1 MFLTDPQPKE
11 TPAKI
16 FKPRQICEGHHPTT
30 ILGSLSFRNFVRMY
44 FFEADALENGRAD
57 IASYKEQQQNKS
69 EGSEPSHALNEL
81 LQLAMEH
88 ESRQDIHTGI
98 KERANS
104 IHQQEAPATDLDSA
118 RTQGHK
124 YAKGQEFR
132 RGEHL

>member
-1 MFLTDPQPKE
+1 M
-11 TPAKI
+11 
-16 FKPRQICEGHHPTT
+16 
-30 ILGSLSFRNFVRMY
+30 LGSLSFRNFVRMS

-57 IASYKEQQQNKS
+57 IASDKQQQQNKRES
-69 EGSEPSHALNEL
+69 SEPSHALNEL
-81 LQLAMEH
+81 LQLAMED

-104 IHQQEAPATDLDSA
+104 IHQQKAPSTDLDSA

-132 RGEHL
+132 RGEHLQATKD

>member
-1 MFLTDPQPKE
+1 MQLPCLRFSERGTTLHHSNS
-11 TPAKI
+11 AKGDN
-16 FKPRQICEGHHPTT
+16 PRTMP
-30 ILGSLSFRNFVRMY
+30 GSLSFRKFLRMS
-44 FFEADALENGRAD
+44 FFEADALDNGGAD

-69 EGSEPSHALNEL
+69 ESSEPSHALNEL
-81 LQLAMEH
+81 LQLVVED

-104 IHQQEAPATDLDSA
+104 IHQQKAPWTDLDSA

>member
-1 MFLTDPQPKE
+1 M
-11 TPAKI
+11 
-16 FKPRQICEGHHPTT
+16 
-30 ILGSLSFRNFVRMY
+30 S
-44 FFEADALENGRAD
+44 FFEADPLDNGRAD

-69 EGSEPSHALNEL
+69 ESSEPSHALNEL
-81 LQLAMEH
+81 LQLAMED

-104 IHQQEAPATDLDSA
+104 IHQQKAPCTDLDGA

-132 RGEHL
+132 RGEHLQATKD